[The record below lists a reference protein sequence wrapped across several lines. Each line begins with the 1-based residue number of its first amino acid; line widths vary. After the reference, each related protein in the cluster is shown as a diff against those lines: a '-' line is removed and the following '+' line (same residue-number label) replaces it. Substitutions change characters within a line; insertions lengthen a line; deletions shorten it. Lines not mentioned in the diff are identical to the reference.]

1 MANEVLIAAA
11 EYYLIG
17 QSMLYLLKGAGYAL
31 AYGGKGYDFEGNRQ
45 KWLMSPS
52 PVDFYYFFKMVRQD
66 GIVPRRRK

>member
-1 MANEVLIAAA
+1 
-11 EYYLIG
+11 
-17 QSMLYLLKGAGYAL
+17 MLYLLKGAGYAL